1 MFSDDATEKQVLTIG
16 NNIQILFRARTFSW
30 LPKDLHI

>member
-1 MFSDDATEKQVLTIG
+1 MFSDDAIEKQVLTIG
-16 NNIQILFRARTFSW
+16 NSIQILFRVRTLSW